1 MLTKKSLP
9 PPQPPG
15 PSQPPPMNLHNGSH
29 NFKAKDPLFLRQE
42 NRAFLSLPNQIN
54 GVQTTGPQGCRCQSP
69 SRGRARVGQG
79 RASLQWDKM
88 GRWEESQWD
97 GDRLCSSG
105 RGHVKPKRQWD
116 RKQAQD
122 GQAQR
127 GRATPSTLGH
137 PPVTSHP

>member
-69 SRGRARVGQG
+69 SRGRARV
-79 RASLQWDKM
+79 R
-88 GRWEESQWD
+88 EEPV
-97 GDRLCSSG
+97 SSG
-105 RGHVKPKRQWD
+105 TRWGDGRSHSGMATGCV
-116 RKQAQD
+116 AQEE
-122 GQAQR
+122 
-127 GRATPSTLGH
+127 
-137 PPVTSHP
+137 VT